1 MLSGPLLLPKS
12 GKIDHAV
19 VLLHGYG
26 DSGDGLIDI
35 GHVWQETMPNT
46 AFFAPHAPDRCEA
59 WSQGYQWFAIRALD
73 GGVTKA
79 QERAETIK
87 SPAQKL
93 NAYIDTILK
102 QHSLDESKLAVMGFS
117 QGAMMAMYAMPRRA
131 KPCAAV
137 TAYSGMLVDAAGLK
151 EQGIVKPPVLIVHGD
166 ADDVVPPFCLT
177 DAARGLT
184 DAGFSVE
191 TLMRAGLGHSIDSFS
206 LQRGAAFILENL

>member
-1 MLSGPLLLPKS
+1 
-12 GKIDHAV
+12 
-19 VLLHGYG
+19 
-26 DSGDGLIDI
+26 
-35 GHVWQETMPNT
+35 
-46 AFFAPHAPDRCEA
+46 
-59 WSQGYQWFAIRALD
+59 
-73 GGVTKA
+73 
-79 QERAETIK
+79 
-87 SPAQKL
+87 
-93 NAYIDTILK
+93 
-102 QHSLDESKLAVMGFS
+102 MGFS